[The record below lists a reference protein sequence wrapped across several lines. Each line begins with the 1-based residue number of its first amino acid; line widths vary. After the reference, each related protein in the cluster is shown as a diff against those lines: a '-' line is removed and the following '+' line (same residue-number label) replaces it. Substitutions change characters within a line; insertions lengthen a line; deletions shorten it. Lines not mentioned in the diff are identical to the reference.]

1 MKNKKRLLII
11 LSIVLV
17 LLLAFLCGTTFS
29 KYVSEVKGQG
39 PADIAN
45 WVFKVNGNEQNLQ
58 TINLFSTYNAET
70 LINNKIAPGTKGQF
84 NIIVDATG
92 SEVGVDYKVKFLN
105 ETQRPQN
112 LKYTYN
118 NNTYNS
124 ITELEKDLTGTIAAN
139 EENKLKTITIGWE
152 WLYETGSNE
161 SEITQNDKIDTQ
173 NAKDIQQYTF
183 DVNVIGTQVMPQ
195 K

>member
-1 MKNKKRLLII
+1 M
-11 LSIVLV
+11 
-17 LLLAFLCGTTFS
+17 
-29 KYVSEVKGQG
+29 E
-39 PADIAN
+39 
-45 WVFKVNGNEQNLQ
+45 
-58 TINLFSTYNAET
+58 
-70 LINNKIAPGTKGQF
+70 
-84 NIIVDATG
+84 
-92 SEVGVDYKVKFLN
+92 YKVKFLN